1 MKKYLQYIIAV
12 VTMTW
17 LTACVKDELHDTTHP
32 DVATVRISPDWSR
45 DPQAAPASMQAWFYS
60 LDDTSRQPICVEF
73 TGRDGGEVE
82 LPTGKYN
89 VIVYNNDT
97 DLTHADSHGDFHTHL
112 LTTRE
117 GSIQEL
123 VAGAPADEVLPRP
136 IGTEHE
142 PVMMSPEPVW
152 GGSMAEVTIEEEK
165 NGQRQTL
172 QPAMHRLT
180 FRYTFEIRNVQ
191 GLKNVTHLCALITG
205 MAPSLTLHDR
215 TSSGEPCSIPLVAH
229 IADETTITGEFYTFG
244 RIGKTRAEE
253 IHLFGLYMWL
263 RNGDSFTYG
272 MDGEELFDITDQL
285 VGDDKND
292 DNDEND
298 DNASNDIHIEIEG
311 LELPPVPDIPG
322 EVAGDINDWDHTD
335 PDDIE
340 IY

>member
-1 MKKYLQYIIAV
+1 
-12 VTMTW
+12 MT
-17 LTACVKDELHDTTHP
+17 LATACVKDELHDTTHP

-45 DPQAAPASMQAWFYS
+45 DPQAAPASLVVWFYS
-60 LDDTSRQPICVEF
+60 LDDTDRQPICAEF
-73 TGRDGGEVE
+73 TGCDGGEVE

-97 DLTHADSHGDFHTHL
+97 DLTHADSQGEFHTHL

-123 VAGAPADEVLPRP
+123 VAGTPADEVLPRP

-142 PVMMSPEPVW
+142 PVMMSPEAVW
-152 GGSMAEVTIEEEK
+152 GSSMAEVTISEEK
-165 NGQRQTL
+165 NGQLQTL
-172 QPAMHRLT
+172 QPSMHRLT

-215 TSSGEPCSIPLVAH
+215 KSSGEPCSIPLVAH
-229 IADETTITGEFYTFG
+229 IADDTTIKGEFYTFG
-244 RIGKTRAEE
+244 RIGKTRTDE

-272 MDGEELFDITDQL
+272 MDGDELFDITDQL
-285 VGDDKND
+285 VGDD
-292 DNDEND
+292 NDEND
-298 DNASNDIHIEIEG
+298 DNDEKDENDENDENVNNDIHIEIEG

-322 EVAGDINDWDHTD
+322 EVTGDITDWNKTD